1 MKDLDISPDEP
12 RSQTRIQSVSRAIAL
27 LLAVAESPDGETA
40 KRLASRT
47 NLPLA
52 TAYHLLTTLWADGML
67 TKDELRVFRLGP
79 RVGVLADAFQQLDT
93 VPAQY
98 RQALQSVA
106 RQTGETAYLGVWRNG
121 GVQVL
126 DRAEGSHAV
135 RVVGLD
141 VGFAEDMHARASAK
155 LFLAFAPEDL
165 RASVLDRMKLRRLTP
180 NTITKKSEL
189 MADFAKIREAK
200 LAFDREEFQL
210 GVTCVSAPIWRGD
223 TVAACLTI
231 STPTPRFVTNEN
243 DIIAALVQAT
253 NSGEGTFHRK
263 IS

>member
-1 MKDLDISPDEP
+1 MKDLGIDDDKP
-12 RSQTRIQSVSRAIAL
+12 RSKTRIQSVSRATAL

-40 KRLASRT
+40 KRLASRAK
-47 NLPLA
+47 LSLA
-52 TAYHLLTTLWADGML
+52 TTYHLLTTLQADGML
-67 TKDELRVFRLGP
+67 TKDELRVFRLGSSI
-79 RVGVLADAFQQLDT
+79 GVLADAYQQLGS

-141 VGFAEDMHARASAK
+141 VGFGEDMHARASAK
-155 LFLAFAPEDL
+155 LFLAFTPENL
-165 RASVLDRMKLRRLTP
+165 RVSVLDRMRLRRLTP
-180 NTITKKSEL
+180 HTITKTSEL
-189 MADFAKIREAK
+189 LADFARIREEK

-210 GVTCVSAPIWRGD
+210 GVKCVSAPIWRGD
-223 TVAACLTI
+223 SVAACLTV
-231 STPTPRFVTNEN
+231 SSPTHRFDANER
-243 DIIAALVQAT
+243 DIIAALNEAT
-253 NSGEGTFHRK
+253 GGSF
-263 IS
+263 